1 MSTEP
6 FIGEVKLFG
15 FNFAPKGYMT
25 CQGQLISIAQNTALF
40 SLLGTTYGGNGQ
52 QTFGLPD
59 LQGRAP
65 IGQGQGPGLSPYSM
79 GQVGGTESVT
89 MTTAQMP
96 MHVHSAIGINVRIP
110 VNTGN
115 DDAGAAGNYIGNS
128 SPNDMFGGAPSP
140 TGSLGAPVISGTTA
154 VSGGSQ
160 PMGILSPYLCMNY
173 SIAIQGIFPSRN

>member
-15 FNFAPKGYMT
+15 FNFAPRGYMT
-25 CQGQLISIAQNTALF
+25 CQGQLLSIAQNTALF

-65 IGQGQGPGLSPYSM
+65 IGQGQGPGLSPYEM
-79 GQVGGTESVT
+79 GQIGGTESVT
-89 MTTAQMP
+89 ITQGQMP
-96 MHVHSAIGINVRIP
+96 MHVHSAIGITVRIP

-115 DDAGAAGNYIGNS
+115 EDSGAAGNYIGNS
-128 SPNDMFGGAPSP
+128 APNDQFGPVASP
-140 TGSLGAPVISGTTA
+140 TAALGAPIVGGTTA
-154 VSGGSQ
+154 VAGGSQ
-160 PMGILSPYLCMNY
+160 PLGVLNPYLCMNY
-173 SIAIQGIFPSRN
+173 SIATQGIFPSRN